1 MKVNIKQL
9 MWDKGLTQTQLAD
22 IMGVNQSVISK
33 FVLSKREPLDHHIEA
48 LEQHF
53 GKETIEAYTRPDT
66 PMFGSTSQA
75 TVTLLSRE
83 TVEEVRKDIEEE
95 IEEVESFPVLPE
107 EVATKLGVDIRE
119 YIEESGSELE
129 RINPSRM
136 LQHADMA
143 ERILRTSM
151 LPTFQPDDIVFVRF
165 LQDKMKIVDGDTYY
179 IDSKNRP
186 TMIRQVKFEDG
197 GKLRLIAKNEQ
208 YGDIVMDRGDIN
220 NVATIVGLLRMNFSD
235 QYTELE
241 ALRRKRDNQLD
252 RVLEVVEQQ
261 SVQQGKLIDFITK
274 NN

>member
-1 MKVNIKQL
+1 MIDLKRL
-9 MWDKGLTQTQLAD
+9 LFDKDLTQRDLAD
-22 IMGVNQSVISK
+22 IIGEYQSVVSLLITG
-33 FVLSKREPLDHHIEA
+33 KRRLMARHIEA
-48 LEQHF
+48 LEAHF
-53 GKETIEAYTRPDT
+53 GKDTIEAYTRPDV
-66 PMFGSTSQA
+66 PILGSTSQA
-75 TVTLLSRE
+75 TVTILSRE
-83 TVEEVRKDIEEE
+83 TVEEVRKDVEEE

-186 TMIRQVKFEDG
+186 TMIRQIKFEDG

-208 YGDIVMDRGDIN
+208 YGDIVMDRTDIN

-261 SVQQGKLIDFITK
+261 SVQQGKLIDFITQNK
-274 NN
+274 

>member
-1 MKVNIKQL
+1 MVNFKQL
-9 MWDKGLTQTQLAD
+9 MFDKGLNQNDLAQ
-22 IMGVNQSVISK
+22 IWGVSQSLVSK
-33 FVLSKREPLDHHIEA
+33 AIRGERGIPSYYIEK
-48 LEQHF
+48 LIEHF
-53 GKETIEAYTRPDT
+53 GEDVINQYTLPDK
-66 PMFGSTSQA
+66 PFEGCPREA

-95 IEEVESFPVLPE
+95 IMEVESFPVLPE

-186 TMIRQVKFEDG
+186 TMIRQIKFEDG

-220 NVATIVGLLRMNFSD
+220 NVAIIVGLLRMNFSD

-241 ALRRKRDNQLD
+241 ALRRKRDNQLN

>member
-1 MKVNIKQL
+1 MIDIKTL
-9 MWDKGLTQTQLAD
+9 MFDKSLSQRQMAEIIETTQSEVSNFATGRRRLLR
-22 IMGVNQSVISK
+22 K
-33 FVLSKREPLDHHIEA
+33 HIDNLIA
-48 LEQHF
+48 FF
-53 GKETIEAYTRPDT
+53 GEETINSYTKPDT
-66 PMFGSTSQA
+66 PIVGMQSDA

-95 IEEVESFPVLPE
+95 IMEVESFPVLPE
-107 EVATKLGVDIRE
+107 EVATKPGVDIRE

-186 TMIRQVKFEDG
+186 TMIRQIKFEENN
-197 GKLRLIAKNEQ
+197 KLRLIAKNEQ

-220 NVATIVGLLRMNFSD
+220 NVAIIVGLLRMNFSD

>member
-1 MKVNIKQL
+1 MVDIKRLIFDKSLNQRSIAQILDCQQSEVSLFANGKRSMSDEQL
-9 MWDKGLTQTQLAD
+9 QKLIDY
-22 IMGVNQSVISK
+22 
-33 FVLSKREPLDHHIEA
+33 
-48 LEQHF
+48 F
-53 GKETIEAYTRPDT
+53 GKDTIEAYTLPDK
-66 PMFGSTSQA
+66 PFEGCPREA

-95 IEEVESFPVLPE
+95 IMEVESFPVLPE

-186 TMIRQVKFEDG
+186 TMIRQIKFEDG

-208 YGDIVMDRGDIN
+208 YGDIVMDRTDIN

>member
-1 MKVNIKQL
+1 MVNFKQL
-9 MWDKGLTQTQLAD
+9 MFDKGLNQNDLAQ
-22 IMGVNQSVISK
+22 IWGVSQSLVSK
-33 FVLSKREPLDHHIEA
+33 AIRGERGIPSYYIEK
-48 LEQHF
+48 LIEHF
-53 GKETIEAYTRPDT
+53 GEDVINQYTLPDK
-66 PMFGSTSQA
+66 PFEGISREA
-75 TVTLLSRE
+75 TVTILSRE

-107 EVATKLGVDIRE
+107 EVATKPGVDIRE

-186 TMIRQVKFEDG
+186 TMIRQIKFEENN
-197 GKLRLIAKNEQ
+197 KLRLIAKNEQ

-220 NVATIVGLLRMNFSD
+220 NVAIIVGLLRMNFSD

-261 SVQQGKLIDFITK
+261 SVQQGKLIDFITQNK
-274 NN
+274 